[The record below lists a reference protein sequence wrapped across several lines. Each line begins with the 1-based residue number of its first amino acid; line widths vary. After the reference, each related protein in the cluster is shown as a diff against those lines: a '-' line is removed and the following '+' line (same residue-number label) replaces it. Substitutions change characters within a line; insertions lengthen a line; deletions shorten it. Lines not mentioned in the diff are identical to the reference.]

1 MTEGEPERDVV
12 TDLKLLREAVTV
24 VLRRPVVELVRDAVG
39 APVLVR
45 VNVTIP
51 LGLDEIVSDRTLD
64 VDIEALRFTLNE
76 SVVDTSIEALLERD
90 IEAVGEVLREIVR
103 GEVPVSLDVEL
114 GDAVID
120 PDAVTTAVY
129 DGVTLRA
136 SDGLHVRVGDV
147 VSVFVDVRGA
157 LWLRDRVTVLDT
169 LLSRE
174 TVGESDEDGDIG

>member
-114 GDAVID
+114 GDAVTD
-120 PDAVTTAVY
+120 PDAVMGEVPDLDAVPRCVKESEAVPEY
-129 DGVTLRA
+129 AGVTEA
-136 SDGLHVRVGDV
+136 VVDTDG
-147 VSVFVDVRGA
+147 
-157 LWLRDRVTVLDT
+157 DRVVD
-169 LLSRE
+169 
-174 TVGESDEDGDIG
+174 